1 MVKIPFIEKKL
12 TINFCYC
19 CCQCPSD
26 IFPFPIF
33 FPFLSGFLVKG
44 ICPRLITHHSLQLE
58 ELVRGH
64 EGLVTCWSWRKSG
77 SSVSHPLGL
86 RDHCGGGRQKGR
98 KNQRKQWNAVLH
110 AFPNKT
116 ATVLITSAVPA
127 CKSPQEAERKGWGH
141 WTCTSYSSHFFQSF
155 LWTWLSWLREV
166 LVIGW
171 RRLREEALSI
181 LQWGS
186 HCLSWVSADLSVQTA
201 ASESPTLQS
210 SP

>member
-12 TINFCYC
+12 TISFCYC

-26 IFPFPIF
+26 IFPFPLRF
-33 FPFLSGFLVKG
+33 SSK
-44 ICPRLITHHSLQLE
+44 RNMSKTHHPSLSSAGGIGERAWRFSTLLE
-58 ELVRGH
+58 LEKVR
-64 EGLVTCWSWRKSG
+64 G
-77 SSVSHPLGL
+77 SSVSRPLGL
-86 RDHCGGGRQKGR
+86 RDHCGGRRQKGR
-98 KNQRKQWNAVLH
+98 KNQRQQWNA
-110 AFPNKT
+110 FPSKT

-141 WTCTSYSSHFFQSF
+141 WTCTWYSSHFFQSF
-155 LWTWLSWLREV
+155 LCTWLSWLREV

-186 HCLSWVSADLSVQTA
+186 HCPSWVSADLSVQTA